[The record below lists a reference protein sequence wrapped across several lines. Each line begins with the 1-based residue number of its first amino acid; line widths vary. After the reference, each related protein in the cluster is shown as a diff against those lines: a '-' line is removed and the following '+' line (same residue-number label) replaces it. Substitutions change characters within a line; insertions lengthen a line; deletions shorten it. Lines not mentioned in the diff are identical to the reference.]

1 MINTAIEIMRNNTE
15 MAKVTFSV
23 RSEWNGA
30 FSVMSTSKD
39 FRLGGQN
46 VVRNT
51 EYKMQYDFPVQLLG
65 DEKGPTVCEGCLCSL
80 PIVSIGTALR

>member
-1 MINTAIEIMRNNTE
+1 MINTAIKTMRNNTE

-23 RSEWNGA
+23 RSEWNRG

-39 FRLGGQN
+39 FRLGDQN

-51 EYKMQYDFPVQLLG
+51 EYKMQYDFPVHLLG
-65 DEKGPTVCEGCLCSL
+65 DGK
-80 PIVSIGTALR
+80 

>member
-1 MINTAIEIMRNNTE
+1 MNGEESNIFNGLNTQMINTAIETMRNNTE

-23 RSEWNGA
+23 RSEWNGG

-51 EYKMQYDFPVQLLG
+51 EYKMQYDFPV
-65 DEKGPTVCEGCLCSL
+65 S
-80 PIVSIGTALR
+80 S

>member
-1 MINTAIEIMRNNTE
+1 MMVEPNIFNGLNTQMINTAIETMRNNTE

-23 RSEWNGA
+23 RSEWNRG

-39 FRLGGQN
+39 FRLGDQN

-51 EYKMQYDFPVQLLG
+51 EYKMQYDFPVHLLG
-65 DEKGPTVCEGCLCSL
+65 DGK
-80 PIVSIGTALR
+80 

>member
-1 MINTAIEIMRNNTE
+1 
-15 MAKVTFSV
+15 
-23 RSEWNGA
+23 
-30 FSVMSTSKD
+30 MSTSKD

-65 DEKGPTVCEGCLCSL
+65 TY
-80 PIVSIGTALR
+80 RM